1 MMKFKV
7 TLLAS
12 FFCCLS
18 VFANELPDLGD
29 SSQLVISAKEEQA
42 IARAILREVAV
53 SPEIIQDIEVIDY
66 LKNLGNRLVAY
77 SPNKTQQFNFFVVNE
92 SSINAFAMLGGVI
105 GVHTGLILASN
116 SESEVASVLGHE
128 IAHVTQ
134 RHLPR
139 MIAQQKNDTIKSV
152 LGIALALLVARANP
166 QLSAG
171 TMTAASAMGVQ
182 KQLDFTRENEK
193 EADRVG
199 FQILTDAGFDGRAMV
214 SFFGTLQKGSR
225 FSEGAAPS
233 FLRTHPITTERISDM
248 SNRVKD
254 TRYRQIPDNPDFVYI
269 KSKLRAI
276 NGTPQSAVA
285 EFEGSIKDKR
295 YMNEAAERYGLA
307 IAYMRKNDFVKA
319 RQEVEWLKTNAKKD
333 ALIETLACKL
343 EVATNQPT
351 QALNLYLKAL
361 NIYPNYRA
369 LIYGLAE
376 HYLMTNEPEKTIRL
390 INDKLNIYPDD
401 SYFFELLSKAYSK
414 QGKELLQYQA
424 QSEAYYRKFNL
435 PRAIEQMEFAARSK
449 DGNFYQKSIVES
461 RLKQLIFENSL
472 EEIKDKK

>member
-1 MMKFKV
+1 MMKFKII
-7 TLLAS
+7 LLAT

-29 SSQLVISAKEEQA
+29 SSQLIISAKEEQA
-42 IARAILREVAV
+42 IAKAILKEVAV
-53 SPEIIQDIEVIDY
+53 SPEIVQDIEVIDY
-66 LKNLGNRLVAY
+66 LRNLGDRLVAY
-77 SPNKTQQFNFFVVNE
+77 SPNKRQQFNFFVVNE

-139 MIAQQKNDTIKSV
+139 MIAQQKNDSIKTV

-182 KQLDFTRENEK
+182 KQLDYTREHEK

-199 FQILTDAGFDGRAMV
+199 FQILTDAGFDGRSMV
-214 SFFGTLQKGSR
+214 SFFNTLQRGSR

-233 FLRTHPITTERISDM
+233 FLRTHPITTDRISDI
-248 SNRVKD
+248 SNRVKES
-254 TRYRQIPDNPDFVYI
+254 RYRQIPDNPDFIFI
-269 KSKLRAI
+269 KSKLRAS
-276 NGTPQSAVA
+276 NGTPQSAVD

-295 YMNEAAERYGLA
+295 YMNEASERYGLA
-307 IAYMRKNDFVKA
+307 IAYMRKSDFAKA
-319 RQEVEWLKTNAKKD
+319 RQEVEWLKT
-333 ALIETLACKL
+333 IETLGCKL
-343 EVATNQPT
+343 EVSTNQPV
-351 QALNLYLKAL
+351 QALNHYLKAL

-376 HYLMTNEPEKTIRL
+376 HYLMTNEFEKSIRL
-390 INDKLNIYPDD
+390 INEKLNTYPED
-401 SYFFELLSKAYSK
+401 SYFYELLSKAYAK
-414 QGKELLQYQA
+414 EGKELLQYQA

-435 PRAIEQMEFAARSK
+435 PRAIEQMEFATKSK

-461 RLKQLIFENSL
+461 RLKQLKFENSL
-472 EEIKDKK
+472 EDIKDKK